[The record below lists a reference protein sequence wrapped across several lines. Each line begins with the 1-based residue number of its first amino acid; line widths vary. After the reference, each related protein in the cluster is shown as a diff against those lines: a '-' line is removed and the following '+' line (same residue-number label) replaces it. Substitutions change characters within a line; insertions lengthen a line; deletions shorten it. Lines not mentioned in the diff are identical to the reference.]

1 MCINRHMH
9 SIHRYTHTCT
19 HTCINININLILI
32 YIYTHSGTWNAF
44 LISLVCVLGQ
54 SQGTTFLEDFSQ
66 ET

>member
-1 MCINRHMH
+1 MR
-9 SIHRYTHTCT
+9 T